1 MNGALYVPVRGQFS
15 MSIRQIDITNIGLMI
30 VSFVLAL
37 IFPVQ
42 LFLFSFAVLGP
53 LHYLTE
59 IPWLKR
65 KGFFTTNKFDYLYL
79 VGFCAAIGGIHYYTT
94 AAEPTNMRSLIQL
107 MGIVAFVGFM
117 GALGMTTL
125 KKTWQKY
132 LFMALAGLGS
142 LLFYT
147 SDRFASIFAN
157 LLPTI
162 VHVFIFTG
170 AFVLYG
176 ALRHRSVTGILSLVV
191 YVLCTI
197 FIFTLQPLAVHNQ
210 LSKYVVDNYYF
221 FADLNFDLMNIF
233 GYKGLGPDTTD
244 VDQVLFYSSAGI
256 IVMRFIAFTYT
267 YHFLNWFS
275 KTSIIKWHET
285 KKPVLAVVFG
295 LWIVSLVLYVVD
307 FRLALNVL
315 YGLSLLH
322 VFLEYPLNH
331 RSFIGIGEEIKK
343 LVSGAK
349 VETA

>member
-1 MNGALYVPVRGQFS
+1 
-15 MSIRQIDITNIGLMI
+15 MSVRQIDIVNIGLM
-30 VSFVLAL
+30 VLSFALAL
-37 IFPVQ
+37 IFPVE

-65 KGFFTTNKFDYLYL
+65 KGFFTTNKYDYLYL
-79 VGFCAAIGGIHYYTT
+79 IGFCATIGGIHYYTT
-94 AAEPTNMRSLIQL
+94 AAEPTNMRTLIQL
-107 MGIVAFVGFM
+107 MGVIAFTGFM
-117 GALGMTTL
+117 GALAMTSL
-125 KKTWQKY
+125 KKTWQKF
-132 LFMALAGLGS
+132 LFMGLAALGS

-147 SDRFASIFAN
+147 SDTFTSFFAN

-191 YVLCTI
+191 YMLCTI
-197 FIFTLQPLAVHNQ
+197 LIFILQPPGVHNQ
-210 LSKYVVDNYYF
+210 LNKYVVDNYYF
-221 FADLNFDLMNIF
+221 FADLNFSLMNIF
-233 GYKGLGPDTTD
+233 GYKGPGPDTAD
-244 VDQVLFYSSAGI
+244 IDQLLFYSSTGI

-285 KKPVLAVVFG
+285 TRPALALVFG
-295 LWIVSLVLYVVD
+295 LWIVSLVLYAVD
-307 FRLALNVL
+307 FSLALNVL

-331 RSFIGIGEEIKK
+331 RSFIGIGEEMKK
-343 LVSGAK
+343 LFTGAK